1 MNSIKEVFSM
11 RLTFLPVKE
20 FLSFFNITLEQ
31 YFSLLNSVPF
41 PIVRETGRV
50 VYKRGDAYR
59 MYDMHLGSPSDTDT
73 SYISYEKVLE
83 DCFVDFSEYEHREG
97 DTDFRFRTREGLPDM
112 NRTYF
117 RDDYIE
123 TQTLDSSTDLRL
135 DKKNGIYRAPLSM
148 TSVEYPFTSLDIY
161 NTVSPMLAQIKSGDY
176 TGSFVNGELILTPK
190 KGSFLMSNSRNAVR
204 TTTPLTTVVDQNKS
218 ALITATKL
226 EVGALS
232 LDLITEQVLKSLPA
246 PIQLLATNNPLVK
259 IAIANLINV
268 IIIQTGIQDPKV
280 QAVNE
285 AMLTVSWME
294 TIKTFDFKAILDGVL
309 SNIPAGKLD
318 TLVAAKAAEQQPAE

>member
-1 MNSIKEVFSM
+1 MNAIKEVFSM

-31 YFSLLNSVPF
+31 YFSLNSVPF

-50 VYKRGDAYR
+50 VYKRSDSYR
-59 MYDMHLGSPSDTDT
+59 MYDMHLGNPTDTDT
-73 SYISYEKVLE
+73 SHISSDRVLY
-83 DCFVDFSEYEHREG
+83 DSFVDFSEYEYREG
-97 DTDFRFRTREGLPDM
+97 DTDFRFRSREGHPDV

-117 RDDYIE
+117 RDGYIE
-123 TQTLDSSTDLRL
+123 TQTRDSSTDIRL
-135 DKKNGIYRAPLSM
+135 DKEKGIYRAPLSM
-148 TSVEYPFTSLDIY
+148 TSIEYPFTTLDIY

-176 TGSFVNGELILTPK
+176 TGSLVNGELILTPK
-190 KGSFLMSNSRNAVR
+190 KGSLLMSNSRNAVT
-204 TTTPLTTVVDQNKS
+204 TTTPLTTVVDQNKA

-226 EVGALS
+226 EVGSLA
-232 LDLITEQVLKSLPA
+232 LDLITEQVLKALPA
-246 PIQLLATNNPLVK
+246 PIQLLVTNNPLVK
-259 IAIANLINV
+259 IALANLINV
-268 IIIQTGIQDPKV
+268 IILQTGIQDPKV

>member
-1 MNSIKEVFSM
+1 M

-31 YFSLLNSVPF
+31 YFSLNSVPF

-50 VYKRGDAYR
+50 VYKRSDSYR
-59 MYDMHLGSPSDTDT
+59 MYDMHLGNPTDTDT
-73 SYISYEKVLE
+73 SHISSDRVLY
-83 DCFVDFSEYEHREG
+83 DSFVDFSEYEYREG
-97 DTDFRFRTREGLPDM
+97 DTDFRFRSREGLPDV

-117 RDDYIE
+117 RDGYIE
-123 TQTLDSSTDLRL
+123 TQTRDSSTDIRL
-135 DKKNGIYRAPLSM
+135 DKEKGVYRAPLSM
-148 TSVEYPFTSLDIY
+148 TSIEYPFTTLDIY

-176 TGSFVNGELILTPK
+176 TGSLVNGELILTPK
-190 KGSFLMSNSRNAVR
+190 KGSLLMSNSRNAVT
-204 TTTPLTTVVDQNKS
+204 TTTPLTTVVDQNKT

-226 EVGALS
+226 EVGSLA
-232 LDLITEQVLKSLPA
+232 LDLITEQVLKALPA
-246 PIQLLATNNPLVK
+246 PIQLLVTNNPLVK
-259 IAIANLINV
+259 IALANLINV
-268 IIIQTGIQDPKV
+268 IILQTGIQDPKV